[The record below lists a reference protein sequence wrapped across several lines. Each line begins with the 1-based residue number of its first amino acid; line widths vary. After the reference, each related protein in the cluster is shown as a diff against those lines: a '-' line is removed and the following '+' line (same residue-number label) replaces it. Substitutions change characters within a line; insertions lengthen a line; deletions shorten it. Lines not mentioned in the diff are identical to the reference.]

1 MGLACKHRF
10 PRERHGG
17 RRLEVST
24 GINGYQRVST
34 GINGYQRVHGEG
46 GTKCDGKQAAVRWM
60 LGGGNVS
67 GRLWPVDCVET
78 REWTGGRNRVVAMRN
93 AGATRQL

>member
-1 MGLACKHRF
+1 MGLACKHRL

-17 RRLEVST
+17 RRLE
-24 GINGYQRVST
+24 VST

-60 LGGGNVS
+60 VGGGNVS
-67 GRLWPVDCVET
+67 GRLWQVDCVET

-93 AGATRQL
+93 AGATRQP